1 MTGKGLIKTVIAVVI
16 IAAGAAIGWAI
27 AVATNPYATS
37 TSTTPAAAVAN
48 NPVVPN
54 TPLPTF
60 TPAFATTPGANQ
72 ASPGAGG
79 NRGGQAGQGTPGAGG
94 NRGGQGTPGAAGQG
108 TPGAAGQTG
117 QGAQR
122 GRAVTA
128 TVESYDATAKILTV
142 KDAQGASQKFAVGNA
157 RITKSEK
164 ITADEFGKMAGGNG
178 IVLVT
183 GDKGS
188 DGVYNARS
196 LTAIDT
202 SAFTQGGQGQQGQ
215 GQQGGFGG
223 AFGAGGFGAGGA
235 NAPVIVRGGTLAD
248 NKFTGSSFT
257 GEAVTANVTS
267 DTALLKQGTGSL
279 EDLKAGTAI
288 TITARAAQGDT
299 PAEAQTIAIS

>member
-37 TSTTPAAAVAN
+37 TSTTPAAVAN
-48 NPVVPN
+48 NNPAAVPN

-60 TPAFATTPGANQ
+60 TPAFATSPGASQ
-72 ASPGAGG
+72 AAAGAGG
-79 NRGGQAGQGTPGAGG
+79 NRGGQTGQ
-94 NRGGQGTPGAAGQG
+94 AGQG

-122 GRAVTA
+122 ARAITA
-128 TVESYDATAKILTV
+128 TVESYDATAKVLTV
-142 KDAQGASQKFAVGNA
+142 KDAQGASQKYGVGNA

-164 ITADEFGKMAGGNG
+164 ISADEFGKMAGGNG
-178 IVLVT
+178 IVLVA

-215 GQQGGFGG
+215 GQQGQGQQGG
-223 AFGAGGFGAGGA
+223 FGAGGFGAGGA
-235 NAPVIVRGGTLAD
+235 NAPVIVRGGALAA

-257 GEAVTANVTS
+257 GEAITANVTP
-267 DTALLKQGTGSL
+267 DTALLKQGTGTL

-299 PAEAQTIAIS
+299 PAEAQVITIS

>member
-37 TSTTPAAAVAN
+37 TSTTPAAVAN
-48 NPVVPN
+48 NNPAAVPN

-60 TPAFATTPGANQ
+60 TPAFAASPGANQ
-72 ASPGAGG
+72 GVTGAGG
-79 NRGGQAGQGTPGAGG
+79 NRGGQTGQ
-94 NRGGQGTPGAAGQG
+94 AGQG

-117 QGAQR
+117 QGAGAQR
-122 GRAVTA
+122 ARAITA
-128 TVESYDATAKILTV
+128 TVESYDATAKVLTV
-142 KDAQGASQKFAVGNA
+142 KDAQGASQKYGVGNA
-157 RITKSEK
+157 RITKSVK

-178 IVLVT
+178 IVLVA

-215 GQQGGFGG
+215 GQGQGQQGGFGG

-235 NAPVIVRGGTLAD
+235 NAPVVVRGGTLAD

-257 GEAVTANVTS
+257 GEAVTANVTP
-267 DTALLKQGTGSL
+267 DTALLKQGTGTL

-299 PAEAQTIAIS
+299 PAEAQVITIS